1 MEEKIRAAAASS
13 SLVRRLVGYEGNEVK
28 LSDPFLAIQILA
40 PAIATLP
47 ERLRDIVAARYGE
60 GLRLDDA
67 GRRIGVSKER
77 ARQLE
82 AQALRK
88 LRAMRQVRER
98 IEDLRHCLTRQVPAS
113 ENWLPTRAAA
123 AKTDLSPSH
132 LKYLGRTGRVRVRDG
147 PRRGATRWFH
157 ADSLKEYV
165 TAKPRRGKKKG
176 VWRE

>member
-98 IEDLRHCLTRQVPAS
+98 IEDLRHCLVRQVPA
-113 ENWLPTRAAA
+113 EDWLTTRAAA
-123 AKTDLSPSH
+123 AKTGLTTAH
-132 LKYLGRTGRVRVRDG
+132 LRYLGRTGRVRVKDG
-147 PRRGATRWFH
+147 PRRGSTRWFD
-157 ADSLKEYV
+157 ANSLREYV
-165 TAKPRRGKKKG
+165 TTRPRRGRKKG
-176 VWRE
+176 VWHET